1 MCFEEVN
8 GENDIHDVKIFT
20 ISTCG
25 WCKKVKKLL
34 KELDVKYRYVDID
47 TIEGD
52 KSKEIRDELKEYNP
66 NISTPTMVIDK
77 GEEVIIGYQKDR
89 IKEVLEDEG

>member
-1 MCFEEVN
+1 MCFEEVS
-8 GENDIHDVKIFT
+8 GENDVHDVKIFT

-47 TIEGD
+47 NIEGD

-89 IKEVLEDEG
+89 IKEVLEDEE

>member
-1 MCFEEVN
+1 MCFEQVS
-8 GENDIHDVKIFT
+8 GENNQHDVKIYT

-34 KELDVKYRYVDID
+34 KELDVEYRYTDID

-52 KSKEIRDELKEYNP
+52 KSKKIRDQLKKYNP
-66 NISTPTMVIDK
+66 NISTPTMVVD
-77 GEEVIIGYQKDR
+77 GGDEVIIGFQKDK
-89 IKEVLEDEG
+89 IKEVLGDEE

>member
-1 MCFEEVN
+1 MCFEQVS
-8 GENDIHDVKIFT
+8 GENDQHDVKIYT

-34 KELDVKYRYVDID
+34 KELDVEYRYTDID

-52 KSKEIRDELKEYNP
+52 KSKKIRDQLKEYNP
-66 NISTPTMVIDK
+66 NISTPTMVVD
-77 GEEVIIGYQKDR
+77 GGDEVIIGFQKDK
-89 IKEVLEDEG
+89 IKEVLGDEE